1 VRLRDVPEGSRV
13 ELADGRRGRRG
24 ERLQTAILVSLEDA
38 GPREGP
44 LALDPATDVKVLEA
58 AQQAPRKRR

>member
-24 ERLQTAILVSLEDA
+24 EPLQTAILVALEEA

-44 LALDPATDVKVLEA
+44 LALDPATDVKVLEM
-58 AQQAPRKRR
+58 AQHRIKR